1 MKTSESP
8 DRPMTEEEQ
17 ATSDQVKI
25 VLDSA
30 AFRNAPAL
38 RRLLKFLTDKLIAGE
53 ADQLKE
59 YSIGVDALG
68 KAETFDPK
76 KDSIVRLQ
84 MSRLRQKLAEYER
97 TEGSDDP
104 YILELPKGTFRLNC
118 KERPVSPTVV
128 EPARPASRKYLEWTI
143 AVTLIWAVV
152 ASVAFWREHAKSSQF
167 QNLWTPALEELW
179 RPMLASTR
187 PLVIAIEEPP
197 FVQLTG
203 FGVYRELR
211 LNRWDDIERSPSV
224 AAIRKALNN
233 PGIEPNYYY
242 APMGEVTGSF
252 LLGRLLGSRVPG
264 LSLTGTRDLSW
275 RRLGDSNIIYSGTAG
290 FIADLLKPLPL
301 QPQLTQ
307 TGRGVLNPHSGPG
320 ESASYVDQLPEG
332 PAGDGEA
339 YALVTH
345 LPGPAGTGT
354 VITFASSSTSGRLAA
369 IQYLTDPAH
378 AQTLVGEMKKKS
390 GGMPLYYQVLLKVNF
405 KGGVPLQTSYVLCRE
420 LKLT

>member
-1 MKTSESP
+1 MKISEYP
-8 DRPMTEEEQ
+8 DRQMTEEEQ
-17 ATSDQVKI
+17 ATPDQVKI

-38 RRLLKFLTDKLIAGE
+38 RRLLKFLIDKLIAGE

-68 KAETFDPK
+68 KPETFDPK

-104 YILELPKGTFRLNC
+104 YILELPKGTFRLTC
-118 KERPVSPTVV
+118 KERPVSLPVA
-128 EPARPASRKYLEWTI
+128 EPAPPASRKYLEWAI
-143 AVTLIWAVV
+143 AIALIWAVA
-152 ASVAFWREHAKSSQF
+152 ASAAFWRERAKSTQF

-187 PLVIAIEEPP
+187 PLIIAIEEPP
-197 FVQLTG
+197 FVQLNG

-211 LNRWDDIERSPSV
+211 LNRWDDITRSPSV

-252 LLGRLLGSRVPG
+252 LLGRLLGSRIPG
-264 LSLTGTRDLSW
+264 LSLTGSRDLSW
-275 RRLGDSNIIYSGTAG
+275 RRLGDSNIIYSGAAG

-307 TGRGVLNPHSGPG
+307 TGRGVLNPTAAKG
-320 ESASYVDQLPEG
+320 EAASYNDQLPEG

-354 VITFASSSTSGRLAA
+354 VMTFSSSSTSGRLAA
-369 IQYLTDPAH
+369 IQYLTDSVH
-378 AQTLVGEMKKKS
+378 AQTLIGEMKKKS
-390 GGMPLYYQVLLKVNF
+390 GGMPLFYQVLLKVNF

-420 LKLT
+420 LRLT